1 MWYSNG
7 LLDADIGV
15 ILRSYR
21 YFLMIVLDGNL
32 DVSELARSELLK
44 QGDGRATP

>member
-1 MWYSNG
+1 MWYLNG
-7 LLDADIGV
+7 LLDVDTGV
-15 ILRSYR
+15 TLRLYN

-32 DVSELARSELLK
+32 DVSEFARSELLK